1 MTPQLSIYQVAPVR
15 SFGGGSFVFG
25 WFAKG
30 GLWGYLRTSAC
41 PQIYTTGWSA
51 IIVADSA
58 IGHCGSAEFGSK
70 QVGSIQIGV
79 LSD

>member
-1 MTPQLSIYQVAPVR
+1 MGSLWL
-15 SFGGGSFVFG
+15 GSFAFG

-30 GLWGYLRTSAC
+30 GLWGCLRTSAC

-51 IIVADSA
+51 VSVVDRA
-58 IGHCGSAEFGSK
+58 IGHGGVAEFGST
-70 QVGSIQIGV
+70 QVGLTQVGV